1 MKNTPKLSSPSLI
14 VVPQIGSSRLGYI
27 SVAEAG
33 SLVPFEI
40 RRVYWT
46 YYTPNDVQRG
56 GHAHRE
62 LEQLTFALAGTI
74 TFNVI
79 NRFGDQQTIV
89 LDKPEVGL
97 YIPPLTWRDIRF
109 SHNAVLLCL
118 ASEVYTI
125 DDYIRTIDEFRVLI
139 SG

>member
-1 MKNTPKLSSPSLI
+1 MRNTPKFSTPSLI

-33 SLVPFEI
+33 SQVPFEI

-62 LEQLTFALAGTI
+62 LEQLIFAVAGTI

-79 NRFGDQQTIV
+79 DRFGDQQTIV

-118 ASEVYTI
+118 ASEVYTV